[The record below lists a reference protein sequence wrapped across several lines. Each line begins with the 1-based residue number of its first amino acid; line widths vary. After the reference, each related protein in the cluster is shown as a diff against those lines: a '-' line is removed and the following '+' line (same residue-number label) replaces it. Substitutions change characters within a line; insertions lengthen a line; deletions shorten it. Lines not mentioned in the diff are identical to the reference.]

1 MKFENVVFVECNPD
15 KLLLQKM
22 GVPKRKIV
30 HAGSKSEVCKRL
42 GKSVNS
48 AGVVDEDPFSI
59 QPRYIRKL
67 KTIESSQELGLRVL
81 LDKEN
86 NNFVILLSP
95 RLEEWIVEASKE
107 AKVSLN
113 RYGLPRDGNDLHKV
127 INSNLDKFE
136 RLLEDLIDKSG
147 RFLALKSHLLRW

>member
-95 RLEEWIVEASKE
+95 RLEEWIIEASKE
-107 AKVSLN
+107 AKISMDKH
-113 RYGLPRDGNDLHKV
+113 GLPRDGNKLHKV
-127 INSNLDKFE
+127 INNNLDKFE
-136 RLLEDLIDKSG
+136 RFLDELIDKSE
-147 RFLALKSHLLRW
+147 RLYALKKYLLRG